1 MSQQQCKKGNNSDL
15 TEVTIVSN
23 MVTIG
28 GGMVKGRPSPV
39 GRNRVSVRVLM
50 PKADYETL
58 KQIAELERTDI
69 STLVRRAVAHHFF
82 ISGNSNAVKVDRVI
96 EVD

>member
-1 MSQQQCKKGNNSDL
+1 MKG
-15 TEVTIVSN
+15 
-23 MVTIG
+23 
-28 GGMVKGRPSPV
+28 KPSPV
-39 GRNRVSVRVLM
+39 GRKRVSVRVLM
-50 PKADYETL
+50 SKADYEAL

-82 ISGNSNAVKVDRVI
+82 ISDNSDAVKVDRVI